1 MRKINLV
8 LLSLFSAM
16 ICCGAADPAT
26 AATAAEKE
34 TEEQKAAALLR
45 KQKIRVREV
54 MPVAV
59 ARIAAFD
66 KRGGIIGIIGN
77 YKGFTKDI
85 SAEISAVYGEDRYV
99 EIKMDGHADDALPII
114 METRANTPL
123 IERLVHLKE
132 GDRMVAVGRIKIVR
146 LRGKDSK
153 ESIKHPVFELES
165 FLQLPPLPVEKTD
178 DAAAAEPAAN
188 EAGQKTEP
196 EKTAKESDTQKT
208 EPEKTAKE
216 PAAEQTPAT
225 EEDEWI

>member
-1 MRKINLV
+1 MKKINFV
-8 LLSLFSAM
+8 LLSVFSAM
-16 ICCGAADPAT
+16 LCCRAEEPAP
-26 AATAAEKE
+26 AAEKE
-34 TEEQKAAALLR
+34 TEEQKTAVLLR
-45 KQKIRVREV
+45 KQKLRVREV

-66 KRGGIIGIIGN
+66 KRSGVIGIIGN

-85 SAEISAVYGEDRYV
+85 SEKISAVYGEDRYV

-165 FLQLPPLPVEKTD
+165 FLQLPPLPAEKTD
-178 DAAAAEPAAN
+178 TAVDETAPLNEPEGTAADSS
-188 EAGQKTEP
+188 KTEP
-196 EKTAKESDTQKT
+196 EKTTAKPDGKNT
-208 EPEKTAKE
+208 KE
-216 PAAEQTPAT
+216 PAP